1 MLAMTCSG
9 GSTTPYGRSAS
20 TRSCGTNTSVRTTS
34 SLAVP
39 RMPSTSQLSATSTPS
54 DASGTAMFS
63 TRMPRS
69 GSSHGNIV
77 DMTVPR
83 WTG

>member
-9 GSTTPYGRSAS
+9 GSITPYGRSAS
-20 TRSCGTNTSVRTTS
+20 TRSCGTNTSVSTTS

-39 RMPSTSQLSATSTPS
+39 RMPRTSQLSATTTPS
-54 DASGTAMFS
+54 EASGTAMFS

-69 GSSHGNIV
+69 GSRNVNIV
-77 DMTVPR
+77 DITVPR
-83 WTG
+83 ED